1 VFTFRAIRVEYA
13 PMVNTSNKEY
23 LTKTKQKELVT
34 ELNQLK
40 TVERKAIAEK
50 LDYARGLGD
59 LSENAE
65 YHDARDQQS
74 DLETKIEHIENIL
87 NIAEIVTVKK
97 SDTIILGSKVTI
109 QKSGGNADIN
119 YELVGSAEA
128 DMLAQK
134 LSHESP
140 LGQAMLGKA
149 VGDAISLET
158 PNGTLKYKI
167 KKLA

>member
-1 VFTFRAIRVEYA
+1 
-13 PMVNTSNKEY
+13 MVNTTTHKEY
-23 LTKTKQKELVT
+23 ITKAKQKELLA
-34 ELNQLK
+34 ELEQLK

-74 DLETKIEHIENIL
+74 TLESKIERIESIL
-87 NIAEIVTVKK
+87 NNAELVSGKKSSTVTV
-97 SDTIILGSKVTI
+97 GSKVTI
-109 QKSGGNADIN
+109 QKIGSKATID
-119 YELVGSAEA
+119 YEVVGSAEA
-128 DMLAQK
+128 DMLAHK

-140 LGQAMLGKA
+140 LGKVILGKK
-149 VGDAISLET
+149 VGDKVILEAPKGAT
-158 PNGTLKYKI
+158 KYTI